1 MPVKKGTSVKKSSN
15 KSKTKKST
23 PKSEKKKPSLR
34 SQIKKP
40 SPKSEMKFSPKI
52 QSHTYSDRDM
62 IFYPQSINSMMM
74 REDPPYK
81 YPTVI
86 TGNMEEHTNNLPY
99 EIHFKSPILYRE
111 ELPPLMGRKSLSLGG
126 KKRRTRKYKGAALK
140 RSLKR
145 SLPKI
150 SPKHN
155 KAARV
160 GLGLNTP
167 PQHQGIDYNAVMN
180 PDNGNNSPQTAVVNL
195 DYAFGAEYDAP
206 PVNNNGYPPQTPGG
220 KRKSRRKSRRKSMSR
235 R

>member
-1 MPVKKGTSVKKSSN
+1 
-15 KSKTKKST
+15 
-23 PKSEKKKPSLR
+23 
-34 SQIKKP
+34 
-40 SPKSEMKFSPKI
+40 MKFSPKI

-81 YPTVI
+81 YPTVL

-99 EIHFKSPILYRE
+99 EIHSKSPILYRE

-126 KKRRTRKYKGAALK
+126 KKRRTRKYKGALK
-140 RSLKR
+140 RRR
-145 SLPKI
+145 SL
-150 SPKHN
+150 SPLHPGRKV
-155 KAARV
+155 AR
-160 GLGLNTP
+160 LGFNTP

-180 PDNGNNSPQTAVVNL
+180 PVHGNHSPPVAANL
-195 DYAFGAEYDAP
+195 FDDLEAEDYP

-220 KRKSRRKSRRKSMSR
+220 KRRSRRKSRRKSMSR

>member
-23 PKSEKKKPSLR
+23 PKSEKKKPSLI

-74 REDPPYK
+74 REDPSYK
-81 YPTVI
+81 YPTLI
-86 TGNMEEHTNNLPY
+86 TRKMEEHTNNLPY
-99 EIHFKSPILYRE
+99 EIHSKSPILYRE
-111 ELPPLMGRKSLSLGG
+111 ELPTLMGRKSLSLGG
-126 KKRRTRKYKGAALK
+126 KKRRTRKYKGAEK
-140 RSLKR
+140 RRRS
-145 SLPKI
+145 SLPPSL
-150 SPKHN
+150 SPLHPDRKV
-155 KAARV
+155 ARLV
-160 GLGLNTP
+160 VNTP

-180 PDNGNNSPQTAVVNL
+180 PAHGNHSSQVAANL
-195 DYAFGAEYDAP
+195 FYDLEEEYDSSL
-206 PVNNNGYPPQTPGG
+206 VNNNGYPPQTPGG